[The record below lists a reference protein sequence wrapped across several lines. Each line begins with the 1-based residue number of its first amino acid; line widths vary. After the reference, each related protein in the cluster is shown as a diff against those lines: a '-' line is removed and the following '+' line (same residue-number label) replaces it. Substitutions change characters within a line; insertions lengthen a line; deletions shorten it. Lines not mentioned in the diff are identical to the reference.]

1 MNNTLINYPLLDRLR
16 ALAPHRPLDSHE
28 ALAIAERQ
36 ATRLLG
42 TFRAEQAEGP
52 VAMKEL
58 IESLPFLV
66 VEYDR
71 ALAGSA
77 VTEQLPDGRWLI
89 VINKN
94 EPPVRQLFSLAHE
107 LKHVLDA
114 EASGTLYPATR
125 WHTGEARSERI
136 ADYFASCLI
145 MAKRHV
151 VRDWC
156 SGRQRIDLLAKRY
169 GVSRQAMQMRL
180 HQLGLF
186 EQQRCTFVGA
196 AR

>member
-1 MNNTLINYPLLDRLR
+1 MNQTLVTYPLLDKLR
-16 ALAPHRPLDSHE
+16 SLTPRRPLDSHE
-28 ALAIAERQ
+28 ALAVAEKQ
-36 ATRLLG
+36 ATKLLRE
-42 TFRAEQAEGP
+42 FRADQAGRP
-52 VAMKEL
+52 IAVKEL
-58 IESLPFLV
+58 IESLPFLA

-71 ALAGSA
+71 SLGVSA
-77 VTEQLPDGRWLI
+77 VTERLPDGRWLV

-94 EPPVRQLFSLAHE
+94 EPPTRQLFSLAHE

-114 EASGTLYPATR
+114 ESTRTLYPATR
-125 WHTGEARSERI
+125 WHSGEARSERI

-145 MAKRHV
+145 MAKRQV
-151 VRDWC
+151 IRDWC
-156 SGRQRIDLLAKRY
+156 SGRQRIDLLAARY

-186 EQQRCTFVGA
+186 EQQRCTFNGA

>member
-1 MNNTLINYPLLDRLR
+1 MNQTLTTYPLLGQLRL
-16 ALAPHRPLDSHE
+16 LAPHRPLDSHE
-28 ALAIAERQ
+28 ALAVAERQ
-36 ATRLLG
+36 ATKLL
-42 TFRAEQAEGP
+42 RAFQADQAGRP
-52 VAMKEL
+52 IATREL

-71 ALAGSA
+71 GLGGSA
-77 VTEQLPDGRWLI
+77 VTERLPDGRWLI

-94 EPPVRQLFSLAHE
+94 DPQVRQLFSLAHE

-114 EASGTLYPATR
+114 EATGTLYPATR
-125 WHTGEARSERI
+125 WHSGEARSERI

-156 SGRQRIDLLAKRY
+156 SGIQRIDLLATRY

-186 EQQRCTFVGA
+186 EQQRCTFNGA
-196 AR
+196 AQ